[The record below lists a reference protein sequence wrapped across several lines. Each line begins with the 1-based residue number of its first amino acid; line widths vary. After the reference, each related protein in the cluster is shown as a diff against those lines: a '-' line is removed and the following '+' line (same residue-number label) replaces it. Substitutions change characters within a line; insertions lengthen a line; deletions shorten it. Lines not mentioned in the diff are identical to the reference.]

1 MDHGKTDKVWT
12 ISPVNKIEGEAIRQL
27 EKAGSL
33 PGMLRAVGL
42 PDLHPGK
49 GAPVGAAFFTD
60 GMVYPYLLGNDVG
73 CGMALWKTSLKS
85 GRFKPEKTQKRL
97 HGLEEPWSGDTGAW
111 LGDYGVKQVS
121 DEYALGTIGLGNH
134 FAELQTLAEI
144 LDEDACT
151 SAGIESGSVYL
162 LIHSGSRTKG
172 DLLLR
177 KHVDKYRDAGLDT
190 SFAEGKEYLAQN
202 DECQRWANAN
212 RALIAWRVLD
222 LIDAEGSEI
231 SDHPHN
237 FVESKTIGGIKGLI
251 HRKGAAPADRGITV
265 IPGSRGSLTYIVQP
279 IVTEESL
286 NSVAH
291 GAGRKWARGECKDR
305 LRDRYSA
312 QSLTRTDLGSL
323 VICEDKDLLFEEAP
337 MAYKNIEHVIT
348 EMKDA
353 GLIREIATL
362 KPLIT
367 YKVRR

>member
-1 MDHGKTDKVWT
+1 MNMDKANRIWT
-12 ISPVNKIEGEAIRQL
+12 ISPPNKIEGEAIRQL
-27 EKAGSL
+27 ERAGSL
-33 PGMLRAVGL
+33 PGMLRTVGL

-73 CGMALWKTSLKS
+73 CGMALWKTSLKR
-85 GRFKPEKTQKRL
+85 GRFKPEKTEKRL
-97 HGLEEPWSGDTGAW
+97 HGLDEPWNGDAAGW

-134 FAELQTLAEI
+134 FAELQTLVDVH
-144 LDEDACT
+144 DEDACAG
-151 SAGIESGSVYL
+151 AGIESGRVYM

-172 DLLLR
+172 DILLR
-177 KHVDKYRDAGLDT
+177 KHVDKHRDAGLG
-190 SFAEGKEYLAQN
+190 SSLAEGQEYLEQH
-202 DECQRWANAN
+202 DECLRWAHAN
-212 RALIAWRVLD
+212 RALITQRIFS
-222 LIDAEGSEI
+222 LIDADGVEI

-237 FVESKTIGGIKGLI
+237 FVERATIGGIKGLI
-251 HRKGAAPADRGITV
+251 HRKGATPANRGITV
-265 IPGSRGSLTYIVQP
+265 IPGSRGSLTYVVQP
-279 IVTEESL
+279 IPAEASL

-305 LRDRYSA
+305 LLDRYSA
-312 QSLTRTDLGSL
+312 RSLTRTELGGL

-337 MAYKNIEHVIT
+337 MAYKNIDNVIR

-353 GLIREIATL
+353 GLVRVIATL
-362 KPLIT
+362 KPVIT